1 MSEQGERIA
10 RLEAENKFMQE
21 AIRNIS
27 DRLSKVEKTIW
38 GATGAL
44 ALVQIAIAIFKH

>member
-1 MSEQGERIA
+1 MIEQGERIA

-27 DRLSKVEKTIW
+27 DRLSNVEKTIW

>member
-21 AIRNIS
+21 ALKNVTE
-27 DRLSKVEKTIW
+27 RLSKVERTIW
-38 GATGAL
+38 GASGAL

>member
-44 ALVQIAIAIFKH
+44 ALVQILIAVLK

>member
-21 AIRNIS
+21 AIRSINE
-27 DRLSKVEKTIW
+27 RLSKVEKAIW
-38 GATGAL
+38 GATGAVC
-44 ALVQIAIAIFKH
+44 LVQIVIAVLK